1 MLISEVIDGV
11 KAYCGHDWGG
21 PIMDDTTRDQVLWGP
36 VDVECLSLIHI

>member
-21 PIMDDTTRDQVLWGP
+21 PIMDDTTRDQVRSG
-36 VDVECLSLIHI
+36 VRSTLSARAS